1 MAASLFHPCGVFRV
15 TMGLV
20 LAVTGMN
27 TTEINRT
34 YQKSGP
40 ATSLELTHVR
50 FIAAKRGSTI
60 YFHCIPDAKAKWYK
74 TSENGKEQELTNNSR
89 IHLAVNDSRMTMR
102 IKKIEGTDSGIYFCA
117 RNISYGCCGTELKV
131 MGASTFEQVRD
142 RHMLKDT
149 IILIQSVLLVLFVSM
164 PLLLTRGKGGSKDT
178 SHEDHTYE
186 GLMVEMAD
194 TYEDIGNYQEKLEK
208 WNLGEHPSEE

>member
-1 MAASLFHPCGVFRV
+1 MASFKMDMSLFSLFLFCSHLSKVIC
-15 TMGLV
+15 LI
-20 LAVTGMN
+20 L
-27 TTEINRT
+27 IS
-34 YQKSGP
+34 YLGP

-131 MGASTFEQVRD
+131 MGEFLIFYIDLLSNSLLPMFHMWVSEQ
-142 RHMLKDT
+142 
-149 IILIQSVLLVLFVSM
+149 SS
-164 PLLLTRGKGGSKDT
+164 GT
-178 SHEDHTYE
+178 SPPES
-186 GLMVEMAD
+186 
-194 TYEDIGNYQEKLEK
+194 
-208 WNLGEHPSEE
+208 PFFF